1 MSKVSRSPFII
12 HHSSFI
18 IRHSL
23 FVIRHS
29 AFWAGPVAFAALI
42 LIPLASYSLEFL
54 RHPIEP
60 FLKAFTTA
68 EESLRL
74 ARVFGHSA
82 AVAAAGA
89 TLALTF
95 GTLAFAGFLPAPRRA
110 RVWLWGLAALPLMIP
125 PHFIAIGWIQ
135 TVGRAGWF
143 TALLKSAGSLG
154 GFPPAILYSS
164 FGCAAVMALHYYPIC
179 LVMLWI
185 GHRTP
190 GAAAVESG
198 ALLMPPA
205 RLWRHLVFGWMKPW
219 LAIGW
224 LVTLILCLLEY
235 SIPALLRHHVFPVEI
250 MTAYSVYFDPPRAL
264 GLSIPLIAASLL
276 AAALLGRLLR
286 RVEWPAFTRQ
296 NPDWPALPRVPAMIL
311 LAGATCAALLAVGV
325 PLGTFFG
332 LAGGW
337 EAYSVIL
344 KSSASQARASVM
356 WSIVAAAAVTLLG
369 IGLAVWE
376 NGSGRAVTW
385 HGRLARGSVE
395 THGRDAHATLCR
407 SFSVLRRSLL
417 THALSRGWVFPA
429 MLALFALPGS
439 AAAMAHIAFWNG
451 GSWFGIKQ
459 AVYDSGFML
468 PLGAVTLLVP
478 VAYIIFWVRLRQT
491 PPVLLELERLD
502 GNPSLRRRWLL
513 TVPRLMRPACMA
525 AMLVFVLAIQE
536 LHSALLLA
544 APGQE
549 TLSIRAFTLL
559 HYAPDRVVAAFCLM
573 SLGALAAGLVGI
585 GLACGGLRLLAGRG
599 LPSCAFD

>member
-1 MSKVSRSPFII
+1 MP
-12 HHSSFI
+12 
-18 IRHSL
+18 L
-23 FVIRHS
+23 
-29 AFWAGPVAFAALI
+29 AFAALI

-60 FLKAFTTA
+60 FLKTFTSA

-82 AVAAAGA
+82 AVAAAAA
-89 TLALTF
+89 TLALGL
-95 GTLAFAGFLPAPRRA
+95 GTLVFAGFLPAPRRA
-110 RVWLWGLAALPLMIP
+110 RACLWGLAALPLMIP

-143 TALLKSAGSLG
+143 TALLGSAGSLG
-154 GFPPAILYSS
+154 GLPPAILYSS
-164 FGCAAVMALHYYPIC
+164 FGCAAVMALHYCPLC
-179 LVMLWI
+179 LAMLWI

-224 LVTLILCLLEY
+224 LVTFILCLLEY

-250 MTAYSVYFDPPRAL
+250 MTAYSVYYDPPRAM
-264 GLSIPLIAASLL
+264 GLSIPLVAASLL

-296 NPDWPALPRVPAMIL
+296 NPDWPALPRVPAMLL
-311 LAGATCAALLAVGV
+311 LAGATSAALLAVGV

-337 EAYSVIL
+337 ETYSVIL

-356 WSIVAAAAVTLLG
+356 WSIVAAAVATLLSL
-369 IGLAVWE
+369 GLAVWE
-376 NGSGRAVTW
+376 SGNRRAVTW
-385 HGRLARGSVE
+385 HGRLARGLLK
-395 THGRDAHATLCR
+395 THGRDAHATC
-407 SFSVLRRSLL
+407 S
-417 THALSRGWVFPA
+417 WVFPA

-502 GNPSLRRRWLL
+502 GDPSLRRRWLL
-513 TVPRLMRPACMA
+513 TVPRLVRPACMA

-559 HYAPDRVVAAFCLM
+559 HYAPDRVVAAFCLT

-585 GLACGGLRLLAGRG
+585 GLACEGLRLLARRG
-599 LPSCAFD
+599 LPFCAFD

>member
-1 MSKVSRSPFII
+1 MLKTPRSSFII
-12 HHSSFI
+12 HHSPFA
-18 IRHSL
+18 IRHSSFVIRHLL
-23 FVIRHS
+23 FVIRHF
-29 AFWAGPVAFAALI
+29 AFWAAPVAFAALI

-60 FLKAFTTA
+60 FLKTFTTA
-68 EESLRL
+68 EETLRL

-89 TLALTF
+89 TLALGL
-95 GTLAFAGFLPAPRRA
+95 GTLVFAGFLAAPRRA
-110 RVWLWGLAALPLMIP
+110 RACLWGLAALPLMIP

-143 TALLKSAGSLG
+143 TALLKPAGSLG
-154 GFPPAILYSS
+154 GLPPAILYSS

-250 MTAYSVYFDPPRAL
+250 MTAYSVYFDPPRAM

-296 NPDWPALPRVPAMIL
+296 NPDWPALPHVPAMIL
-311 LAGATCAALLAVGV
+311 LAGAICAALLAVGV
-325 PLGTFFG
+325 PLGTFLG

-337 EAYSVIL
+337 EAYGVIL
-344 KSSASQARASVM
+344 KSSVSQARASVM
-356 WSIVAAAAVTLLG
+356 WSIVAAAAATLLG
-369 IGLAVWE
+369 VGLAVWE
-376 NGSGRAVTW
+376 SGQGSVSGAGGRA
-385 HGRLARGSVE
+385 ARG
-395 THGRDAHATLCR
+395 GGAGGW
-407 SFSVLRRSLL
+407 
-417 THALSRGWVFPA
+417 LSRGWVFPA

-451 GSWFGIKQ
+451 SSWFGIKQ

-468 PLGAVTLLVP
+468 PLGAITLLVP

-502 GNPSLRRRWLL
+502 GDPSLRRRWLL
-513 TVPRLMRPACMA
+513 TVPRLVRPACMA

-559 HYAPDRVVAAFCLM
+559 HYAPDRVVAAFCLT
-573 SLGALAAGLVGI
+573 SLGALAAGLLGI
-585 GLACGGLRLLAGRG
+585 GLACDVSRLLARRG
-599 LPSCAFD
+599 LPFCAFD